1 MIIGVPKEIK
11 DNEYR
16 VGMTPAGVAAMKGA
30 GHRVVV
36 EKGAGFGSGITD
48 EEFIQAGAEMLSGAA
63 DVYGTADMI
72 IKVKEPL
79 PPEYDLMKEGQ
90 MLFTYLHLAA
100 EKELTDA
107 LLRKKV
113 VGIAFETVQ
122 LTNGGLPLLV
132 PMSVIA
138 GRMSVQI
145 GIHYLEKQNG
155 GKGVLISGV
164 PGVLPGKV
172 VVVGGGTVG
181 YNAARQ
187 AMGLGADVT
196 IIDIK
201 PERLVE
207 LDDLFQGRVK
217 TLMSNAYNIANQVK
231 DADLVIGAV
240 LIPGARTPVL
250 VKEDMVKAMTPGSV
264 LVDVAID
271 QGGSIETMDRITSHT
286 NPIFVKHGVVHYS
299 VPNIPGAV
307 PRTATFALANATLPY
322 ALQLANKG
330 WKKALQDNASLAKGL
345 NVVDGKVTFKA
356 VADYQSLPYTP
367 TEELLR

>member
-16 VGMTPAGVAAMKGA
+16 VGMTPAGVAAMKSA
-30 GHRVVV
+30 GHRVLV
-36 EKGAGFGSGITD
+36 EKGAGLGSGITD
-48 EEFIQAGAEMLSGAA
+48 DEFVQAGAEILARA
-63 DVYGTADMI
+63 TDVYSTADMI

-79 PPEYDLMKEGQ
+79 ATEYDLMKEGQ
-90 MLFTYLHLAA
+90 ILFAYLHLAA

-107 LLRKKV
+107 LIQKNV
-113 VGIAFETVQ
+113 VSVAFETVQ
-122 LTNGGLPLLV
+122 LPNGALPLLV

-138 GRMSVQI
+138 GRMSIQI

-164 PGVLPGKV
+164 PGVLPSKV

-187 AMGLGADVT
+187 AIGLGADVT
-196 IIDIK
+196 IVDIK

-231 DADLVIGAV
+231 DADLVVGAV

-250 VKEDMVKAMTPGSV
+250 VKEDMVRTMTPGSV

-271 QGGSIETMDRITSHT
+271 QGGSIETMDRITSHS
-286 NPIFVKHGVVHYS
+286 NPTFVKHGVVHYS

-345 NVVDGKVTFKA
+345 NVVDGKITYKA
-356 VADYQSLPYTP
+356 VADFMGLPYTP
-367 TEELLR
+367 VEEALQ

>member
-16 VGMTPAGVAAMKGA
+16 VGMTPAGVTALKAA
-30 GHRVVV
+30 GHCVVV

-48 EEFIQAGAEMLSGAA
+48 EEFVQAGGEIVPGPA
-63 DVYGTADMI
+63 DVYGAADMI
-72 IKVKEPL
+72 VKVKEPL

-90 MLFTYLHLAA
+90 IVFAYLHLAP
-100 EKELTDA
+100 EKELTAA
-107 LLRKKV
+107 LLRRKV
-113 VGIAFETVQ
+113 LGVAFETVQ
-122 LTNGGLPLLV
+122 LANGGLPLLV

-138 GRMSVQI
+138 GRMSIQI

-172 VVVGGGTVG
+172 AIIGGGTVG

-187 AMGLGADVT
+187 AAGLGADVT
-196 IIDIK
+196 IVDIR
-201 PERLVE
+201 PERLVQ
-207 LDDLFQGRVK
+207 LDDLFQNRVK
-217 TLMSNAYNIANQVK
+217 TLMSNAFNIANLVK
-231 DADLVIGAV
+231 DADLVVGAV

-250 VKEDMVKAMTPGSV
+250 VTEEMVKSMKPGSV
-264 LVDVAID
+264 IVDVAID
-271 QGGSIETMDRITSHT
+271 QGGSVETADRITSHS
-286 NPIFVKHGVVHYS
+286 NPTFEKYGVVHYS

-322 ALQLANKG
+322 VLQLANKG
-330 WKKALQDNASLAKGL
+330 WKKAMQENAALAKGL
-345 NVVDGKVTFKA
+345 NVVDGKVTLKA
-356 VADYQSLPYTP
+356 VADDQGLDYTP
-367 TEELLR
+367 VEEILK